1 MRVLALGWEV
11 AGPGVVIGEFPS
23 AESFASFDAVL
34 VDPEPLPD
42 LWRPHAALEPDGVW
56 RLHPER
62 DYGLSRALERLFSAR
77 RGELEDLLLRGGG
90 ALGVRVR
97 DPGAGVEVP
106 GNPPRRYDRYAFLP
120 RASLVAGPHHLA
132 LPGGLRFV
140 PRRGRDLLLPE
151 PAHPLTPYLEGVG
164 GYEAVIVSA
173 LGAPLGEFG
182 TVLARNRVGDAVALD
197 LRVGPGR
204 VLFLPAGPGD
214 APSGALLAGL
224 AALLAEPLPPDLP
237 DWIGNY
243 PLPGEEAL
251 AARERELAEREARI
265 RAEREELRREREKFD
280 RLRALISPRGLAGF
294 LSAVGAA
301 LEALGFAVA
310 SGEGPATLRA
320 AAPEGELLVRAALS
334 PFEPV
339 GPGEHRALLLD
350 LDRLRTAGEDVRGM
364 LVCLA
369 EPRLDPRRRGPQWT
383 EAVRRG
389 CADHRLVLAS
399 AYDLFK
405 AVRHVLGGASPD
417 PVRRALFSTEGE
429 WRWKG

>member
-11 AGPGVVIGEFPS
+11 AGPGVVGGEFPS
-23 AESFASFDAVL
+23 AESFASFDVVL

-42 LWRPHAALEPDGVW
+42 LWRPHALLEPDGVW
-56 RLHPER
+56 RLHPGR
-62 DYGLSRALERLFSAR
+62 DYGLSRAIERLFSAR

-90 ALGVRVR
+90 VLGVRVR
-97 DPGAGVEVP
+97 DPGEGVEIP
-106 GNPPRRYDRYAFLP
+106 GNPPRRYDRYTFLP
-120 RASLVAGPHHLA
+120 RASLLAGPHHLA

-151 PAHPLTPYLEGVG
+151 PAHPLTPYLEGIG
-164 GYEAVIVSA
+164 GYEAAIVSA
-173 LGAPLGEFG
+173 LGAPLGGFG

-214 APSGALLAGL
+214 APSGALLSGL
-224 AALLAEPLPPDLP
+224 ALLLAEPLPPDLP

-251 AARERELAEREARI
+251 AGRERELAEEESRL
-265 RAEREELRREREKFD
+265 RAEREELRRERERFD
-280 RLRALISPRGLAGF
+280 RVRALLAPRGLAGF
-294 LSAVGAA
+294 LAGVGAA

-310 SGEGPATLRA
+310 SGEAPATLRA

-334 PFEPV
+334 PFGPV
-339 GPGEHRALLLD
+339 GPGEHRALLLE
-350 LDRLRTAGEDVRGM
+350 LDRLRTSGEDVRGM

-369 EPRLDPRRRGPQWT
+369 EPRLDPRRRGAQWT

-389 CADHRLVLAS
+389 SADHRLVLLS

-405 AVRHVLGGASPD
+405 AVAHVLGGGSPG
-417 PVRRALFSTEGE
+417 PVRKALLSAEGE